1 MKKDSVVIIFS
12 IVLSIV
18 AVIGIF
24 CLVMFLDNISTPIES
39 KDIAVSFVT
48 DNLVLIDENDWG
60 MKIIYDKNTK
70 IVYVGNFANYA
81 SYLSPYLMTN
91 EKDEICGAVWA
102 NGKITP
108 APFAVGSP

>member
-1 MKKDSVVIIFS
+1 MNRGNLGAILALLCVLLIFG
-12 IVLSIV
+12 
-18 AVIGIF
+18 IGITAF
-24 CLVMFLDNISTPIES
+24 IAKPASAQDNE
-39 KDIAVSFVT
+39 VSFVL

-60 MKIIYDKNTK
+60 MKIMYDKDTQ
-70 IVYVGNFANYA
+70 IIYIGNFANYA

-91 EKDEICGAVWA
+91 EKGEVCGAVWA

>member
-1 MKKDSVVIIFS
+1 MNKAGTLGTILALLCVLLIFG
-12 IVLSIV
+12 
-18 AVIGIF
+18 IGITVF
-24 CLVMFLDNISTPIES
+24 IAKPASAQDNEV
-39 KDIAVSFVT
+39 KFVT

-60 MKIIYDKNTK
+60 MKIMYDKDTQ
-70 IVYVGNFANYA
+70 IVYIGNFANYA

-91 EKDEICGAVWA
+91 EKGEICGAVWA

>member
-1 MKKDSVVIIFS
+1 MNRGNLGAILALLCVLLIFG
-12 IVLSIV
+12 
-18 AVIGIF
+18 IGITAF
-24 CLVMFLDNISTPIES
+24 IAKPTSAQDNE
-39 KDIAVSFVT
+39 VSFVL

-60 MKIIYDKNTK
+60 MKIMYDKDTQ
-70 IVYVGNFANYA
+70 IVYIGNFANYA

-91 EKDEICGAVWA
+91 EKGEICGAVWA

>member
-1 MKKDSVVIIFS
+1 MNKEGTLGTILVLICILLIFG
-12 IVLSIV
+12 
-18 AVIGIF
+18 IGIPA
-24 CLVMFLDNISTPIES
+24 LIAKPASAQDNE
-39 KDIAVSFVT
+39 VEFVL

-60 MKIIYDKNTK
+60 MKVMYDKDTQ
-70 IVYVGNFANYA
+70 IVYIGNFANYA

-91 EKDEICGAVWA
+91 EKGEICGAVWA